1 MSQLPGGAASA
12 PPNIIYIIRH
22 GEKPADPPAVAAG
35 QTPPPPPPGPPFGVD
50 FQGNQ
55 NPHSLLPR
63 GWQRSGALAVLFDP
77 AAGPLPAGL
86 QTPGALLSPSYG
98 NPDKTAGHRTY
109 QTIQGLSDRLGL
121 AIVSGYAEGDE
132 PQLTSYVVSAYSG
145 VVLICWEH
153 HHIPALA
160 SSLPAVAGTSI
171 PQTWPDDRFDVI
183 WAFTLVSAAPAPAAP
198 APAAPAPA
206 VQYAFAQIPQQLLSG
221 DADTII
227 PVLPRGPLREA
238 SGPSRSRAPRL
249 PASSACRPDTEAGLP
264 ASISASAC
272 FARRPVRCAA
282 CQANRNSRRPK
293 RRRQTD

>member
-1 MSQLPGGAASA
+1 MNQPPGGAASA
-12 PPNIIYIIRH
+12 PPNIIYVIRH
-22 GEKPADPPAVAAG
+22 GEKPADPPAVAVG
-35 QTPPPPPPGPPFGVD
+35 QTPPVPGPPFGVD

-63 GWQRSGALAVLFDP
+63 GWQRSGALAALFDP
-77 AAGPLPAGL
+77 ATGPLPAGL
-86 QTPGALLSPSYG
+86 QIPGALLSPSYG
-98 NPDKTAGHRTY
+98 NPAKTAGHRTY

-183 WAFTLVSAAPAPAAP
+183 WAFTLVSAAPAAP
-198 APAAPAPA
+198 A
-206 VQYAFAQIPQQLLSG
+206 QYAFAQIPQQLLSG

-227 PVLPRGPLREA
+227 SVLPQHLR
-238 SGPSRSRAPRL
+238 
-249 PASSACRPDTEAGLP
+249 
-264 ASISASAC
+264 
-272 FARRPVRCAA
+272 
-282 CQANRNSRRPK
+282 Q
-293 RRRQTD
+293 